1 MSKKQRGE
9 GVLVE
14 RIEPCILLVR
24 GQRVMLDA
32 DLAELYGATT
42 KAFNQAVKRNLERF
56 PADFMFQLTAEE
68 AEAIRSQTLTADLRS
83 QIVTASSAPVAMRSQ
98 IVTASKRNVRYLPYA
113 FTEHGAIMAASVLNT
128 PRAIDTS
135 VYVVRAFVKLRELL
149 STHKELAGK
158 LVELERK
165 VGSHDAAIQSLVAA
179 IRRLME
185 PPPAPARPRIG
196 FHATQEGR
204 P

>member
-1 MSKKQRGE
+1 MAKKQRSE
-9 GVLVE
+9 LALVD

-56 PADFMFQLTAEE
+56 PADFMFQLNTEE
-68 AEAIRSQTLTADLRS
+68 AEAMRSQIATASGPTAVLRS
-83 QIVTASSAPVAMRSQ
+83 QIVTSSSASHGGR
-98 IVTASKRNVRYLPYA
+98 RYLPYA

-128 PRAIDTS
+128 PRAIETS

-158 LVELERK
+158 LAELERK
-165 VGSHDAAIQSLVAA
+165 VGSHDVAIQSLVTA

-185 PPPAPARPRIG
+185 PPPAPPRPRIG
-196 FHATQEGR
+196 FRSPQQGR